1 MLNIVI
7 NILLAIHV
15 LVCALLVFIVL
26 LQRPRNEGLGSAF
39 GGGMTESMFGA
50 QTSNVLA
57 KFTVW
62 LGGGFFALTLVLS
75 MLYAMRGRDKDMSDL
90 VKELESQPVP
100 EVETVATPDADP
112 AIEVIEETTVE
123 EPAASTSSETDSS
136 ETASPETDSA
146 PAESSPSESSE
157 APAESPA
164 DAPAAEETASTDA
177 APDSSPADSSPAESA
192 PAEGAEAE
200 TTPANP

>member
-50 QTSNVLA
+50 QTSSVLA

-62 LGGGFFALTLVLS
+62 LGGGFFALTLLLS

-90 VKELESQPVP
+90 VKDLESQPVP
-100 EVETVATPDADP
+100 EVETVTPEIP
-112 AIEVIEETTVE
+112 GTSGTEPSIEVIEERTVE
-123 EPAASTSSETDSS
+123 EPGTPDSS
-136 ETASPETDSA
+136 TAPAETENSPADSPAPETSPETPSESAPADESPAEAASPEAAPEASPTDSA
-146 PAESSPSESSE
+146 PP
-157 APAESPA
+157 
-164 DAPAAEETASTDA
+164 
-177 APDSSPADSSPAESA
+177 
-192 PAEGAEAE
+192 AEAE
-200 TTPANP
+200 PESTPASS